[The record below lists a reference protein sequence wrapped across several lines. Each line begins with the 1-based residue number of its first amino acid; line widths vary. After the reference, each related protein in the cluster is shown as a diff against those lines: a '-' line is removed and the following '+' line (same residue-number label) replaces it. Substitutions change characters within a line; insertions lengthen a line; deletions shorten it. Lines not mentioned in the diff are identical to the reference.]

1 MARMSSSLRC
11 CRLLYVTSAM
21 GPYTTPRLETPT
33 LTTPTATPAPS
44 SATADHRTTAELV
57 KLASEQLTTLVRDE
71 LKLAQVE
78 LTEKGKRAGVG
89 VGMFGGA
96 GVIALYGVGALLAAA
111 IIGLAA
117 VMPAWLSALIVAV
130 VLFAVAGV
138 LALLG
143 KTQVSKAVPPVPQD
157 AVASVK
163 ADINTIS
170 HSVKD
175 RGQR

>member
-1 MARMSSSLRC
+1 MTHTVNDRPA
-11 CRLLYVTSAM
+11 TA
-21 GPYTTPRLETPT
+21 PRIQSP
-33 LTTPTATPAPS
+33 
-44 SATADHRTTAELV
+44 ATADQRSTAELV
-57 KLASEQLTTLVRDE
+57 KLAAEQISTLVRDE

-96 GVIALYGVGALLAAA
+96 GIVALYGVGALLAAL

-117 VMPAWLSALIVAV
+117 VMPAWLSALLVGV
-130 VLFAVAGV
+130 VLLAVAGV
-138 LALLG
+138 LALMG
-143 KTQVSKAVPPVPQD
+143 KSQVKQAVPPVPQD

-163 ADINTIS
+163 ADINTIT

-175 RGQR
+175 RGHR